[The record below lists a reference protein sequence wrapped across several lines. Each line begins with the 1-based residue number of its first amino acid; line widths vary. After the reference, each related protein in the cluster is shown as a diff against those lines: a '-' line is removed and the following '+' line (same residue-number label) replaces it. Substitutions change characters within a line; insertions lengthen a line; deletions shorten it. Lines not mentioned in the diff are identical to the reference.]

1 MMRHHS
7 GASPEAVRF
16 HYDIGNDFYQLWLDP
31 SMTYTCAL
39 FAEGEDE
46 KALHAAQM
54 RKIDYHIACAGAAG
68 GMRVL
73 DIGCGWGPVLRRLIS
88 HHHVSHAVG
97 LTLSEAQS
105 IWLQRDPDPCI
116 EVRVES
122 WADHQPD
129 APYDAIL
136 SIEAIEAFVRP
147 GLTAQQKIGI
157 YSDFFACCHSWL
169 RPGGRLSLQAIMYGN
184 SGPEDLDEFIAT
196 QIFPESDLP
205 RLAEVA
211 TALERRFEIRSL
223 VNGRDHYVRTL
234 RAWLSRLRSRRSE
247 AMRIAGV
254 EFVQRYQRYLQ
265 LCTYIFASGSCD
277 VYRMA
282 LQRIDHPRLPR
293 LPRRCA

>member
-1 MMRHHS
+1 MMRPQT

-16 HYDIGNDFYQLWLDP
+16 HYDVGNDFYQLWLDP

-39 FAEGEDE
+39 FADGEDE
-46 KALHAAQM
+46 QALHVAQM
-54 RKIDYHIACAGAAG
+54 RKIDYHIAGARAAG
-68 GMRVL
+68 GQRVL

-88 HHHVSHAVG
+88 HSHVSHAVG
-97 LTLSEAQS
+97 LTLSAAQTA
-105 IWLQRDPDPCI
+105 WLQREPDPRL

-122 WADHQPD
+122 WTDHHPD

-136 SIEAIEAFVRP
+136 CIEAIEAFVRP
-147 GLTAQQKIGI
+147 GFTAQQKIAV
-157 YSDFFACCHSWL
+157 YRDFFACCHAWL
-169 RPGGRLSLQAIMYGN
+169 RPGGGLALQAIAYGN

-223 VNGRDHYVRTL
+223 VNDRDHYVRTL
-234 RAWLSRLRSRRSE
+234 RAWRNRLRSRRDD
-247 AMRIAGV
+247 AVRIAGAEV
-254 EFVQRYQRYLQ
+254 VQRYQRYLQ

-277 VYRMA
+277 LYRIA
-282 LQRIDHPRLPR
+282 LQRIDHPRHAR
-293 LPRRCA
+293 ITT